1 MRLLNNIESEINEFC
16 FETNSAEKEKKWN
29 GIKKWHKRL
38 FEQEMKFVKIFQKC
52 CWKEVFLVLRWFDF
66 SFFLRK
72 KSFLFYCVGL
82 IELIFH
88 DCLCKLILKKE
99 KERKSKEKKE
109 KPLFCFVE
117 NVWNTKVRRFT
128 CFSKCTLT
136 FLLSLDPGGKFSFD
150 VFSFTALL
158 GRKFWTKTF

>member
-1 MRLLNNIESEINEFC
+1 MNFVSKLIPL
-16 FETNSAEKEKKWN
+16 KKKWN
-29 GIKKWHKRL
+29 ETESRNDTKDYLNRKWNLLKFFKSAAEKK
-38 FEQEMKFVKIFQKC
+38 F
-52 CWKEVFLVLRWFDF
+52 F
-66 SFFLRK
+66 SFWGDFIFRFFAK

-88 DCLCKLILKKE
+88 DCLCKLILKKK

-158 GRKFWTKTF
+158 GRKF